1 MGRVRVSVDRGDVDV
16 VHMAGGDKAE
26 EDGDKS
32 RDQPGPREF
41 SNQCLIKRNK
51 RTSTFYLY
59 LTLTPSFTDK
69 GKFLL
74 AARRF
79 RTGAYTEYI
88 ISLDFSLVD
97 GEVSSGGK
105 ALYFSLTSLLIYV
118 CACVFIL

>member
-16 VHMAGGDKAE
+16 VHVAGGDKAE

-32 RDQPGPREF
+32 LHQPGPQGVFKSVPDKEEQEDINLLLVSRPH
-41 SNQCLIKRNK
+41 SI
-51 RTSTFYLY
+51 
-59 LTLTPSFTDK
+59 TPSFTDK

-88 ISLDFSLVD
+88 ISLDFSLWMDCEPSPHVVKGCD
-97 GEVSSGGK
+97 
-105 ALYFSLTSLLIYV
+105 
-118 CACVFIL
+118 

>member
-16 VHMAGGDKAE
+16 VHVAGGDKAE

-32 RDQPGPREF
+32 LHQPGSREF

-59 LTLTPSFTDK
+59 LALTPSFTDK

-88 ISLDFSLVD
+88 ISLDFSLWM
-97 GEVSSGGK
+97 GK
-105 ALYFSLTSLLIYV
+105 
-118 CACVFIL
+118 ILPAAKLSTFHSYPY